1 MFFNGSQGNDLFDLT
16 RQYTDFYAFPGA
28 VSTRTLDAWSP
39 SNPTSMMPS
48 PNAKAPTIE
57 YQSSSY
63 YVQDGSFFRMR
74 NLQVGYTLPTDRL
87 FSGRVSN
94 MRIYA
99 SATNL
104 FTITGYSG
112 MDPEVSQYS
121 STFSA
126 PGVDMGIYPVP
137 RQYLL
142 GLSVTF

>member
-1 MFFNGSQGNDLFDLT
+1 
-16 RQYTDFYAFPGA
+16 A
-28 VSTRTLDAWSP
+28 
-39 SNPTSMMPS
+39 
-48 PNAKAPTIE
+48 NANAPTIE

-74 NLQVGYTLPTDRL
+74 NLQVGYTFP
-87 FSGRVSN
+87 VSN
-94 MRIYA
+94 IFQGSISNLRVYA

-121 STFSA
+121 SNFTG
-126 PGVDMGIYPVP
+126 PGVDMGVYPVP